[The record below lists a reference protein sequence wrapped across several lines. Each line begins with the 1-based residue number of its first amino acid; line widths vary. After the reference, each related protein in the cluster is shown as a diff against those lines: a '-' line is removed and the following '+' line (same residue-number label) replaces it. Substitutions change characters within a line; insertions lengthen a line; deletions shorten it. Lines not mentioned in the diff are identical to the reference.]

1 MSPYPRADIEE
12 QIVAPGHKAE
22 KSQGIGQEPHVL
34 EETVVVDVVAESR
47 EGQDQR
53 KRSIPP
59 LQATVGEDTQQKE
72 FKESER
78 EPVAP
83 LGGPETGEEQWRR
96 GQEQEEDDR
105 GHYLHLEL
113 ADDRLSHRP
122 PHAVEQPSADEEEAR
137 QAEEEEHIVP
147 PHPLVAKTIVADVG
161 IDHKDH
167 RESPHGID
175 VLYPLL
181 THSDCKITKSREQ
194 NKKNSFFF
202 IAETE

>member
-1 MSPYPRADIEE
+1 MTPYPRADIEE

-72 FKESER
+72 FKEGER
-78 EPVAP
+78 KPVSP
-83 LGGPETGEEQWRR
+83 LGSPKTGKEQRR
-96 GQEQEEDDR
+96 RRQEQKENDS

-113 ADDRLSHRP
+113 VDDCLRHRP
-122 PHAVEQPSADEEEAR
+122 THTVEQPTADKEETR
-137 QAEEEEHIVP
+137 QAKQEEHIVP
-147 PHPLVAKTIVADVG
+147 PHPLIAEAIVADVG

-175 VLYPLL
+175 VFYPLL
-181 THSDCKITKSREQ
+181 THYECKITKSREQ